1 MGVNL
6 TGVVGDLSSLIPS
19 SSDVLQQVIVG
30 AGASVVLAGL
40 KTQAGVDAIDPLH
53 IFHKDGGSTIVG
65 KTIPASAFNALDA
78 AGKAQ
83 VLASGVSIV
92 AG

>member
-1 MGVNL
+1 MSVSL
-6 TGVVGDLSSLIPS
+6 TGVVGDLSNLIPS

-40 KTQAGVDAIDPLH
+40 KTNAGVDAIDPLH

-65 KTIPASAFNALDA
+65 KTIPASAFNTLDA

-83 VLASGVSIV
+83 VLAAGTSIV